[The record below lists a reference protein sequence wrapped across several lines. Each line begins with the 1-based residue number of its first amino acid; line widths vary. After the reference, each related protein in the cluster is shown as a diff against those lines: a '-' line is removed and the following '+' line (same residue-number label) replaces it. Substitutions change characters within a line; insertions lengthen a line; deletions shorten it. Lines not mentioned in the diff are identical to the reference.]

1 MELAL
6 FKPRGF
12 SVAVLAAVMCFLGNA
27 KLHAQDVGGVV
38 LPVENADD
46 PNDTDISDPPG
57 SEEEGDSEPSEDNE
71 GDPEF
76 TGVELPEVAAGD
88 LDGPSGSPA
97 HDSPVTDFSSVSG
110 ALAVK
115 EGTSSGQNLPPSAGI
130 SPAPG
135 REPSSDFE
143 DRAVPDAAAGPQS
156 SDVQALDEEKHG
168 EEHEFL
174 GLTLAPEV
182 GYVFFPKSELT
193 VNGFKATV
201 QARNG
206 FVAKVHLDLGG
217 DGIAF
222 ELAPLFAVEAGGI
235 DAKGGDFGTVAVD
248 LDQGFGAGSFQAVG
262 GQMGLV
268 WRFRAGR
275 FYPGFG
281 LGFHGAYLM
290 GDAIDYGLELY
301 GRVPVGFT
309 VYLAPRLGLVVEAGF
324 MLGVTGIRTPLD
336 WSSLEAAGLSEQ
348 AVADAKQI
356 SSEAELREWL
366 NQYQSELDPS
376 AAEQYQGIDADTAAQ
391 DIIMNQL
398 ADSLR
403 FGVGFGIDLMVGLR
417 FP

>member
-1 MELAL
+1 M
-6 FKPRGF
+6 KPSMFRRRVVPV
-12 SVAVLAAVMCFLGNA
+12 SLMAAAVCFLGSA
-27 KLHAQDVGGVV
+27 KLRAQDIDADAPDAFIPEDEPGPDGEPQASQSTDVQMMDEVG
-38 LPVENADD
+38 
-46 PNDTDISDPPG
+46 
-57 SEEEGDSEPSEDNE
+57 EEED
-71 GDPEF
+71 
-76 TGVELPEVAAGD
+76 
-88 LDGPSGSPA
+88 
-97 HDSPVTDFSSVSG
+97 
-110 ALAVK
+110 
-115 EGTSSGQNLPPSAGI
+115 
-130 SPAPG
+130 
-135 REPSSDFE
+135 
-143 DRAVPDAAAGPQS
+143 
-156 SDVQALDEEKHG
+156 

-174 GLTLAPEV
+174 GFTFAPEV

-206 FVAKVHLDLGG
+206 FMAKAHFDLGG

-235 DAKGGDFGTVAVD
+235 DAQGGDFGSVAVD
-248 LDQGFGAGSFQAVG
+248 LNDGLGAGSFQAVG
-262 GQMGLV
+262 GQMSLV

-290 GDAIDYGLELY
+290 GDDIDYGMELY

-309 VYLAPRLGLVVEAGF
+309 VYLAERLGLVVEAGF
-324 MLGVTGIRTPLD
+324 MFGVTGIRTPLD
-336 WSSLEAAGLSEQ
+336 WSNLESAGLSGQ

-356 SSEAELREWL
+356 SNEQELTDWL
-366 NQYQSELDPS
+366 TQYQSEFEDLDPS
-376 AAEQYQGIDADTAAQ
+376 AAKEYQGIDPDTAAQ

-398 ADSLR
+398 ADALR